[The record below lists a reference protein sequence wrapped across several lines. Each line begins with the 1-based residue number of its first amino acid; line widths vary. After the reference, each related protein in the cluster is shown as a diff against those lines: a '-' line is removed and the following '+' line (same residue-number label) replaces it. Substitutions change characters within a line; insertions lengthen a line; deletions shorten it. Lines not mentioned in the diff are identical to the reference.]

1 MSTHL
6 DFVLVI
12 SINLL
17 HVISASADL
26 KATSVF
32 FYVMGGEV
40 GQAQVVTGFCLF
52 FWAPYKQ
59 VDLAVFLFNSFIVAN
74 VTDLP
79 MMDYPGQVQSTMHM
93 GQRQSTIHM
102 GQRQSAMHMG
112 QRPSAMHMGQR
123 QSTIHMGQRQSNMQ
137 MRLAAPGK
145 HTL

>member
-32 FYVMGGEV
+32 FLCHGRGSWLSPGSYR
-40 GQAQVVTGFCLF
+40 FLPF
-52 FWAPYKQ
+52 FSEPPISK
-59 VDLAVFLFNSFIVAN
+59 LILKFNSFIVAN

>member
-1 MSTHL
+1 MRKSI
-6 DFVLVI
+6 I
-12 SINLL
+12 SKLL
-17 HVISASADL
+17 L
-26 KATSVF
+26 K
-32 FYVMGGEV
+32 
-40 GQAQVVTGFCLF
+40 
-52 FWAPYKQ
+52 
-59 VDLAVFLFNSFIVAN
+59 FNSFIVAN

>member
-1 MSTHL
+1 M
-6 DFVLVI
+6 
-12 SINLL
+12 
-17 HVISASADL
+17 
-26 KATSVF
+26 
-32 FYVMGGEV
+32 
-40 GQAQVVTGFCLF
+40 VTGFCLF
-52 FWAPYKQ
+52 FLALYKQ
-59 VDLAVFLFNSFIVAN
+59 VDLEFFFLFNSFIIAN

>member
-26 KATSVF
+26 TATSVF
-32 FYVMGGEV
+32 FMSWEGKLVKPRWL
-40 GQAQVVTGFCLF
+40 QVFAF
-52 FWAPYKQ
+52 FSEPSLSK
-59 VDLAVFLFNSFIVAN
+59 LILKFFLFNSFIVAN